1 MAKLLRV
8 NIAKGQ
14 VHYEDVPE
22 KYRLLAG
29 RGLTSQIVL
38 DEVEPI
44 CEPLGELNKLVIA
57 PGLFAGTRCPNSNRI
72 FIGAKSPL
80 TGTIKESNAGG
91 TVARKLAKL
100 GIKGIIVE
108 GKPASDAWNVLVIKK
123 DEAILVPS
131 QELVGLGNYK
141 TMESL
146 HESYGAKVG
155 IMSIGQAGEMML
167 SAASVAVSD
176 PDGLP
181 NRHCG
186 RGGMGAVLGSKKIKA
201 IVIDDTGA
209 NDSIAEIA
217 DPEGF
222 NEVCKEWT
230 KTLAANTVGLKN
242 FGTTNLVN
250 PINAV
255 GGLPVKNFSKGSYD
269 RFEKINGQALAE
281 ACIANGGRVGHACS
295 PGCVVRCSNV
305 YHDRNG
311 KYVVSAI
318 EFETVALFG
327 SNLDIDNLE
336 TIARLNRLCNDYGV
350 DTMDVGGAVGVA
362 MEAGIADW
370 GDEEAALD
378 MVEQIGKGTV
388 LGRLLGNGSTITGKV
403 LGITRIPASKGQNMS
418 AYDPRALKGTGVT
431 YATSVQGADH
441 TIGNGLPGRFGV
453 DTNKKDQQVEISRK
467 LQIMTAVVDGLGLCL
482 FIGPM
487 PPTMDT
493 LVKVFS
499 KYVGRE
505 ITLDELLERGKEL
518 LRVEMSFNKL
528 AGFTNAD
535 NRLPEFF
542 SKEPLEPKGVVFDI
556 TPEELDDVLNF

>member
-1 MAKLLRV
+1 MSKILRV
-8 NIAKGQ
+8 NLSKGQ

-22 KYRLLAG
+22 KYRMLSG
-29 RGLTSQIVL
+29 RSLTSQIVFE
-38 DEVEPI
+38 EVEPT
-44 CEPLGELNKLVIA
+44 CEPLGERNKLVIA

-100 GIKGIIVE
+100 GLKGIVIE
-108 GKPASDAWNVLVIKK
+108 GKPVADAWNVLVIKK

-131 QELVGLGNYK
+131 QELMGLGNYQ

-167 SAASVAVSD
+167 ATASVAVSD

-186 RGGMGAVLGSKKIKA
+186 RGGLGSVLGSKKIKA
-201 IVIDDTGA
+201 IVVDDNGA
-209 NDSIAEIA
+209 DDAIAEIA
-217 DPEGF
+217 DLEGF

-230 KTLAANTVGLKN
+230 KKLAENTVGLKN

-255 GGLPVKNFSKGSYD
+255 GGLPVRNFSKGSYD
-269 RFEKINGQALAE
+269 RFEKINGQALAD
-281 ACIANGGRVGHACS
+281 ACKAHGGRVGHACS

-305 YHDRNG
+305 YHDKDG

-336 TIARLNRLCNDYGV
+336 TIARLNRYCNDYGV

-362 MEAGIADW
+362 MEAGIASF

-378 MVEQIGKGTV
+378 MVEQIGKGTI
-388 LGRLLGNGSTITGKV
+388 LGRLLGNGSTMTGKV

-431 YATSVQGADH
+431 YATSTQGADH
-441 TIGNGLPGRFGV
+441 TMGNGLPGRFGV
-453 DTNKKDQQVEISRK
+453 DTNSKEQQVEISRK
-467 LQIMTAVVDGLGLCL
+467 LQIMSSVVDGLGLCL

-493 LVKVFS
+493 LVKVLS
-499 KYVGRE
+499 KYMGKEV
-505 ITLDELLERGKEL
+505 TLDELLEQGKEL
-518 LRVEMSFNKL
+518 LRVELAFNKA
-528 AGFTNAD
+528 AGLTSAD
-535 NRLPEFF
+535 DRLPEFF
-542 SKEPLEPKGVVFDI
+542 STEPLEPKGVVFDF
-556 TPEELDDVLNF
+556 TPEELDSVLDF

>member
-1 MAKLLRV
+1 MPKLLRV
-8 NIAKGQ
+8 NLTKGQ

-22 KYRLLAG
+22 KYRMLSG
-29 RGLTSQIVL
+29 RSLTSQIVF
-38 DEVEPI
+38 DEVDPT

-80 TGTIKESNAGG
+80 TGTIKESNGGG

-100 GIKGIIVE
+100 GIKGIVIE
-108 GKPASDAWNVLVIKK
+108 GKPVLDAWNILLIRK
-123 DEAILVPS
+123 DTAVLVPS
-131 QELVGLGNYK
+131 QELLGLGNFK

-146 HESYGAKVG
+146 YKSYGAKIG

-167 SAASVAVSD
+167 ATASVAVSD

-186 RGGMGAVLGSKKIKA
+186 RGGLGAVLGSKKIKA
-201 IVIDDTGA
+201 IVVDDTGA
-209 NDSIAEIA
+209 NDTIAEIA

-230 KTLAANTVGLKN
+230 KQLAANTVTLRN

-255 GGLPVKNFSKGSYD
+255 GGLPVRNFSRGSFD
-269 RFEKINGQALAE
+269 RYEKINGQALAD
-281 ACIANGGRVGHACS
+281 ACKAHGGKVGHACS

-305 YHDRNG
+305 YHDKNG
-311 KYVVSAI
+311 NYVVSAI

-336 TIARLNRLCNDYGV
+336 TVARLNRLCNDYGV
-350 DTMDVGGAVGVA
+350 DTMDVGGALGVA
-362 MEAGIADW
+362 MEAGLAHF
-370 GDEEAALD
+370 GDEEAALN

-388 LGRLLGNGSTITGKV
+388 LGRLIGSGSTITGKV
-403 LGITRIPASKGQNMS
+403 LGVRRVPAAKGQNMS

-431 YATSVQGADH
+431 YATGTQGADH
-441 TIGNGLPGRFGV
+441 TLGNGLPGRFGV
-453 DTNKKDQQVEISRK
+453 DTNSKEHQLEVSRK

-487 PPTMDT
+487 PPTMDI
-493 LVKVFS
+493 LAKVVS

-505 ITLDELLERGKEL
+505 ITHDDLLEWGKKLLKLEL
-518 LRVEMSFNKL
+518 AFNKA
-528 AGFTNAD
+528 AGLTSAD
-535 NRLPEFF
+535 DRLPSFF
-542 SKEPLEPKGVVFDI
+542 STEPLEPKGVVFDF
-556 TPEELDDVLNF
+556 TPEELDSVLNF